1 MEAVLIGGKGESAQD
16 ALIPLGGQDSLPDV
30 GTILSELLDRIDQ
43 DLQAVTCLGRDA
55 VIFLIVLLLVIF
67 SGLPV
72 RFGLSGHKVRDRKGA
87 LGGFP
92 SEVQRVPSLSRR
104 RRYLSLEHEAKLEG
118 GATDQ
123 SVVLPVNVRAG
134 VSLGPSAT
142 STLRRKSPGRR

>member
-30 GTILSELLDRIDQ
+30 GTILSELLDRVDQ
-43 DLQAVTCLGRDA
+43 DLQAI
-55 VIFLIVLLLVIF
+55 IFLIVLLLVII

-72 RFGLSGHKVRDRKGA
+72 RFGLSGHKVGDHKGA

-104 RRYLSLEHEAKLEG
+104 RRYPSLEHEVKLEG
-118 GATDQ
+118 GTTDQ
-123 SVVLPVNVRAG
+123 WVVLPVNIRAG